1 MKLHFS
7 QIIAMTILFAS
18 FLWLIS
24 VYQIFGNPI
33 TSGAIDKDTSNLPT
47 NSSIINSQQNVHI
60 IKHTANL
67 RNANSIDSQIIAI
80 IAGNEPIIIKGKD
93 IKEKWAYISLQKSIE
108 ISGWTQIIH
117 IAECQCSQTLPYLEN
132 VNINTK
138 DNNSKQISSLEK
150 LPDIVIY
157 DSVILESGKLLLT
170 LGNFGNKALSNSS
183 FSIKITKINGEIVAI
198 MEFGPSDI
206 GINKFTSF
214 ITPVSLEESGLYIIH
229 IDYLNE
235 IKESI
240 EDNNILSDVY
250 LIKTN
255 EE

>member
-7 QIIAMTILFAS
+7 QIIAITILFAS
-18 FLWLIS
+18 FLWIIS
-24 VYQIFGNPI
+24 AYQIFGNPI
-33 TSGAIDKDTSNLPT
+33 PSVIIDKDTSNLPI
-47 NSSIINSQQNVHI
+47 NSSIINSQQNAHV

-67 RNANSIDSQIIAI
+67 RSLNSITSKIIAI
-80 IAGNEPIIIKGKD
+80 IPANEPIIIRGKD
-93 IKEKWAYISLQKSIE
+93 IEEKWAYISRQESIE

-117 IAECQCSQTLPYLEN
+117 VAECQCMKALPYLEN
-132 VNINTK
+132 ANISSK
-138 DNNSKQISSLEK
+138 DNSNKQTNSLEK
-150 LPDIVIY
+150 LPDIIIY

-170 LGNFGNKALSNSS
+170 LGNFGNKALDNSS
-183 FSIKITKINGEIVAI
+183 FSIKITKINGEIFAI